1 MSRTV
6 IHLPAVA
13 LRGMTILPGMV
24 AHFDISR
31 DRSIHAIEEAMVG
44 DQKIFLITQQDASV
58 EEPARDDLYQIGV
71 IAEVKQVIKMPN
83 EIVRVLVEGLE
94 RGELASFLSQ
104 EKYLMAEV
112 ILFDEKTAEEEE
124 LMPEAKEAMLRC
136 IRETVLK
143 YQKANGHMSKEFLRQ
158 VEEQQDVGT
167 LMQQVAYNL
176 PLYYIQKQKILEA
189 VDLTSQYETL
199 MAILLNEVEVISL
212 KNEFQAKVKER
223 VDKNQ
228 KEYLLREQMKLIR
241 EELGEDNTQSD
252 AEHFLE
258 EVKKLKADKTVK
270 ERIKKE
276 IERFKNINDIH
287 GIAEGDQVL
296 RFVARVLQ
304 ETYGNQ
310 NNYAR
315 LHSDMFVFYMSYDKK
330 GEIIKEIE
338 KLRKKISN
346 NPFQYDIVT
355 KFGIYL
361 VNDRSIPV
369 NLMCDRAMMAERT
382 VKGNIMKFC
391 AFYDEHYREEMLRAG
406 QIEQDMEKAL
416 TEHQYQMYLQPKYR
430 LKDNSLCGAEVLC
443 RWQHPEKGLIPPNDF
458 IPLFEKNGFILKLD
472 EYMWEEACKNIRRWL
487 DQGRSV
493 VPISVNISRYH
504 IQHNDLEKALME
516 LIHKYDLTPD
526 MLNLEITESLFLDKP
541 EELNRVLDRLQK
553 LGFKLEV
560 DDFGSGF
567 SSLNLIR
574 NISVDTI
581 KIDKE
586 FLDSEIASEK
596 GKIVVNHTIGM
607 AKDLHL
613 QVIAEGVETKAH
625 VDFLKNSNCDIAQG
639 FYFAKPMPVP
649 EFERIAF

>member
-1 MSRTV
+1 MNF
-6 IHLPAVA
+6 
-13 LRGMTILPGMV
+13 GM
-24 AHFDISR
+24 
-31 DRSIHAIEEAMVG
+31 
-44 DQKIFLITQQDASV
+44 ITDELNMQ
-58 EEPARDDLYQIGV
+58 ET
-71 IAEVKQVIKMPN
+71 KQVIHSILN
-83 EIVRVLVEGLE
+83 AGCEASIVIDRSSFEILYQNDKAIELMGNRVGMICHEVLCTKETPCMDCPMQHIKTQAPLVRE
-94 RGELASFLSQ
+94 R
-104 EKYLMAEV
+104 Y
-112 ILFDEKTAEEEE
+112 EE
-124 LMPEAKEAMLRC
+124 LLDGVATWRYHDIAWFDGRDAVLATLVALGDNEQVVMQNMMEQAVKLMDHTPDEVDKLTGISNR
-136 IRETVLK
+136 IRFYDQT
-143 YQKANGHMSKEFLRQ
+143 
-158 VEEQQDVGT
+158 
-167 LMQQVAYNL
+167 QVAIQDLYNN
-176 PLYYIQKQKILEA
+176 Y
-189 VDLTSQYETL
+189 
-199 MAILLNEVEVISL
+199 AIVLL
-212 KNEFQAKVKER
+212 
-223 VDKNQ
+223 D
-228 KEYLLREQMKLIR
+228 
-241 EELGEDNTQSD
+241 
-252 AEHFLE
+252 
-258 EVKKLKADKTVK
+258 
-270 ERIKKE
+270 

-541 EELNRVLDRLQK
+541 EELNRVLERLQ
-553 LGFKLEV
+553 KLEV